1 MSLSKHPAGTLET
14 IDGRRALRFE
24 RTLPHPIDRVWRA
37 VSEPA
42 EMEQWFVATAGWKPE
57 TGESF
62 EVMGQQLEVIEA
74 TPPRRLEWSWGEER
88 YSFELAPAAAG
99 PEATTLVFLHFFDE
113 AMGPGGQHAG
123 GWEAYLSRLDAHL
136 DGGHLTEMEA
146 HQIVPELSEQYAL
159 EFGEDAGPARASY
172 AKHGPLAL
180 ELRDRDSAP
189 TLRFE
194 RRYGYPVERLWRAI
208 SDPAERAGWFPS
220 DAELV
225 VVEEQPPTLLV
236 GSFWDTEIRFEL
248 TPDADGEGCTLV
260 FTHRFDD
267 LADAPKTAAGWD
279 RCFARMQ
286 ALLAGAELD
295 EKRALELWPIVH
307 ERYAEQFGLST
318 EPGERALA
326 EHPLS

>member
-1 MSLSKHPAGTLET
+1 VSLSKHQAGTLET

-24 RTLPHPIDRVWRA
+24 RTLPHGIDRVWRA
-37 VSEPA
+37 VSEPR
-42 EMEQWFVATAGWKPE
+42 EMEQWFVAAAGWKPE

-62 EVMGQQLEVIEA
+62 EVMGQRLEVIEA
-74 TPPRRLEWSWGEER
+74 TPPRRLAWSWGEER
-88 YSFELAPAAAG
+88 YSFDLAPAG

-123 GWEAYLSRLDAHL
+123 GWEAYLSRLDVHL

-146 HQIVPELSEQYAL
+146 HEIVPELSEHYAIA
-159 EFGEDAGPARASY
+159 FGEDAGPARASY
-172 AKHGPLAL
+172 AKHGPLPVAL
-180 ELRDRDSAP
+180 HERETAP
-189 TLRFE
+189 MLRFE

-208 SDPAERAGWFPS
+208 SDPAERAHWFPS
-220 DAELV
+220 DVELV
-225 VVEEQPPTLLV
+225 VVEEQPPTLLI
-236 GSFWDTEIRFEL
+236 GSFHDTEIRFEL
-248 TPDADGEGCTLV
+248 TPEDDGEGCTLV

-286 ALLAGAELD
+286 ALLAGAELG
-295 EKRALELWPIVH
+295 EKQALELWPIVH

-326 EHPLS
+326 EHPLT